1 MANSLSLL
9 ELFSLLEAVTGV
21 ELNYTKLPVRE
32 SDQQV
37 FVADITKAKEIL
49 GWKPEVVPSEGIS
62 QMIEWIISESRV

>member
-1 MANSLSLL
+1 MRKL
-9 ELFSLLEAVTGV
+9 